1 MARERDLGTVE
12 TNDSGGRRRVNAAG
26 SGEAGPHAGPGSPSG
41 IDPARPARKIRP
53 VMNPTPE
60 PRAEEKVDVV
70 VVGAGITGLVLCR
83 ELSERGRDV
92 VALEARD
99 RPGGVIES
107 RRVRGRV
114 VELGPQRTR
123 LTEPIAELV
132 DELDLQERVVT
143 APPDLPLYVYRDGRL
158 RRAPLGPAGFLSTD
172 LFSLKGK
179 ARFLAEPLAGPPRE
193 EESVADY
200 FRRSF
205 GEEGYL
211 HLLGPLFG
219 GIYASDPAR
228 MPARHTLIPLWRAF
242 GAPRSFVLS
251 AARRALTGGGDSPPP
266 CSFDEGLSTLTD
278 ALGEACGDRLRV
290 DTPASAVTKTDGGF
304 RVSVDGE
311 GGLEAR
317 RVVLT
322 VPAPEAADMLIRGGA
337 DGEVEALRRLRYNPL
352 AVVHLESNMDR
363 RGFGYQISLAEE
375 GFATRGVTWNA
386 SLFGRR
392 GVITVY
398 LGGMGREEDVSRE
411 DDWLTERAA
420 REFEEI
426 TGAAARPLSVHR
438 TTVPAHDESW
448 SALDAGLEAVPPGV
462 HVCSNWESQ
471 AGIPS
476 RVREARRLAD
486 DLDREL
492 DSDLDGGRAP

>member
-1 MARERDLGTVE
+1 MDANTEPGRVERT
-12 TNDSGGRRRVNAAG
+12 
-26 SGEAGPHAGPGSPSG
+26 
-41 IDPARPARKIRP
+41 
-53 VMNPTPE
+53 
-60 PRAEEKVDVV
+60 DVA

-83 ELSERGRDV
+83 ELAERGRDV
-92 VALEARD
+92 VALEAED

-123 LTEPIAELV
+123 LTDPIAELV
-132 DELDLQERVVT
+132 DELDLAERVVT

-158 RRAPLGPAGFLSTD
+158 RRAPLGPAAFLRTD
-172 LFSLKGK
+172 LFSLAGK

-193 EESVADY
+193 DESVADY

-219 GIYASDPAR
+219 GIYASDPAQ

-251 AARRALTGGGDSPPP
+251 AARRALAGGESPPP

-278 ALGEACGDRLRV
+278 ALGEACGDRLRLDAPV
-290 DTPASAVTKTDGGF
+290 SGITATERGF
-304 RVSVDGE
+304 RVAVDGRDA
-311 GGLEAR
+311 LAAR

-322 VPAPEAADMLIRGGA
+322 VPAPVAADLLAEGDAG
-337 DGEVEALRRLRYNPL
+337 GEVEALGRLRYNPL
-352 AVVHLESNMDR
+352 AVVHLESDLER

-392 GVITVY
+392 GVVTAY
-398 LGGMGREEDVSRE
+398 LGGMGREEDVGR
-411 DDWLTERAA
+411 DDEWLVERAA
-420 REFEEI
+420 REFERI
-426 TGAAARPLSVHR
+426 TGAAARPLFVHR
-438 TTVPAHDESW
+438 TRVPAHDESW
-448 SALDAGLEAVPPGV
+448 SVLEDGLDAVPRGV

-471 AGIPS
+471 SGIPS
-476 RVREARRLAD
+476 RVRQARRLAGE
-486 DLDREL
+486 LDREL
-492 DSDLDGGRAP
+492 EGEPGGEADEEPAGGRAP

>member
-1 MARERDLGTVE
+1 MNADAGAGEQRDV
-12 TNDSGGRRRVNAAG
+12 A
-26 SGEAGPHAGPGSPSG
+26 
-41 IDPARPARKIRP
+41 
-53 VMNPTPE
+53 
-60 PRAEEKVDVV
+60 

-83 ELSERGRDV
+83 ELAERGRDV
-92 VALEARD
+92 VVLEADD

-107 RRVRGRV
+107 RRVQGRV

-123 LTEPIAELV
+123 LTDPVAGLV
-132 DELDLQERVVT
+132 DELDLEREVVT

-158 RRAPLGPAGFLSTD
+158 RRAPLGPGSFLRTD
-172 LFSLKGK
+172 LLSLAGK
-179 ARFLAEPLAGPPRE
+179 ARFLAEPVAGPPRE

-228 MPARHTLIPLWRAF
+228 MPARHSLIPLWRAF

-251 AARRALTGGGDSPPP
+251 AARRALTGGESPPP
-266 CSFDEGLSTLTD
+266 CSFVEGLSTLTD
-278 ALGEACGDRLRV
+278 ALGEDCGDRLRLEAPV
-290 DTPASAVTKTDGGF
+290 SAVTTTDRGF
-304 RVSVDGE
+304 RVSVGS
-311 GGLEAR
+311 GRRVEAR

-322 VPAPEAADMLIRGGA
+322 VPAAEAADLLAGGGA
-337 DGEVEALRRLRYNPL
+337 DGGVERLRRLRYNPL
-352 AVVHLESNMDR
+352 AVVHLESDLER

-375 GFATRGVTWNA
+375 GFATRGVTWNS

-392 GVITVY
+392 GVCTAY
-398 LGGMGREEDVSRE
+398 LGGMGREEDVDR
-411 DDWLTERAA
+411 DDAWLVERAA

-426 TGAAARPLSVHR
+426 TGAPARPLSVHR
-438 TTVPAHDESW
+438 TRVPSHDESW
-448 SALDAGLEAVPPGV
+448 NVRGEGLAAVPRGI
-462 HVCSNWESQ
+462 HVCANWESQ

-476 RVREARRLAD
+476 RVREARRLAGE
-486 DLDREL
+486 LDREL
-492 DSDLDGGRAP
+492 GEELDREPARQLDAGGSR

>member
-1 MARERDLGTVE
+1 M
-12 TNDSGGRRRVNAAG
+12 NSNAG
-26 SGEAGPHAGPGSPSG
+26 SGAGEQ
-41 IDPARPARKIRP
+41 R
-53 VMNPTPE
+53 
-60 PRAEEKVDVV
+60 DVV
-70 VVGAGITGLVLCR
+70 VVGAGITGLALCR
-83 ELSERGRDV
+83 ELAERGRDV
-92 VALEARD
+92 VALEADD

-123 LTEPIAELV
+123 LTDPVAGLV
-132 DELDLQERVVT
+132 DELDLQEEVVT

-158 RRAPLGPAGFLSTD
+158 RRAPLGPAAFLRTD
-172 LFSLKGK
+172 LLSLAGK
-179 ARFLAEPLAGPPRE
+179 ARFLAEPVSGPPRE
-193 EESVADY
+193 DESVADC

-251 AARRALTGGGDSPPP
+251 AARRALTGGESPPP
-266 CSFDEGLSTLTD
+266 CSFVEGLSTLTD
-278 ALGEACGDRLRV
+278 AMGEACGDRLRLGAPV
-290 DTPASAVTKTDGGF
+290 SAIRKADRGF
-304 RVSVDGE
+304 RISVRGE
-311 GGLEAR
+311 EHVEAR

-322 VPAPEAADMLIRGGA
+322 VPAAEAADLLTGA
-337 DGEVEALRRLRYNPL
+337 GAGEGAEPLRRLRYNPL
-352 AVVHLESNMDR
+352 AVVHLESALER

-392 GVITVY
+392 GVCTAY
-398 LGGMGREEDVSRE
+398 LGGMGREEDVVRE
-411 DDWLTERAA
+411 DEWLVERAA

-438 TTVPAHDESW
+438 TSVPAHDESW
-448 SALDAGLEAVPPGV
+448 DALADALDVVPAGM
-462 HVCSNWESQ
+462 HVCANWEGQ
-471 AGIPS
+471 AGIAS
-476 RVREARRLAD
+476 RVREARRTAGE
-486 DLDREL
+486 LDREL
-492 DSDLDGGRAP
+492 DEKRDGEPARELNRGSSP

>member
-1 MARERDLGTVE
+1 MNSTTEPGT
-12 TNDSGGRRRVNAAG
+12 
-26 SGEAGPHAGPGSPSG
+26 
-41 IDPARPARKIRP
+41 
-53 VMNPTPE
+53 
-60 PRAEEKVDVV
+60 EKVDVV

-83 ELSERGRDV
+83 ELMERGRDV

-99 RPGGVIES
+99 RPGGVIDS

-114 VELGPQRTR
+114 VEFGPQRTR
-123 LTEPIAELV
+123 LTDPIAGLV
-132 DELDLQERVVT
+132 DALDLEERVVT
-143 APPDLPLYVYRDGRL
+143 ASPDLPLYVYRDGRL
-158 RRAPLGPAGFLSTD
+158 RRAPLGPADFLTTD
-172 LFSLKGK
+172 LFSLPGK

-205 GEEGYL
+205 GDEGYL

-251 AARRALTGGGDSPPP
+251 AARRAVAAGESPPP

-278 ALGEACGDRLRV
+278 ALGEACGDRLRL
-290 DTPASAVTKTDGGF
+290 DAPASAVTETEGGF
-304 RVSVDGE
+304 RVSVDGK
-311 GGLEAR
+311 GDLGAR

-322 VPAPEAADMLIRGGA
+322 VPASEAADLLVRGGA
-337 DGEVEALRRLRYNPL
+337 EGGVEALRRLRYNPL
-352 AVVHLESNMDR
+352 AVVHLESDLDR

-375 GFATRGVTWNA
+375 GFATRGVTWNT
-386 SLFGRR
+386 SLFGRQ
-392 GVITVY
+392 GVITAY

-411 DDWLTERAA
+411 DEWLTDRAA
-420 REFEEI
+420 REFEQI
-426 TGAAARPLSVHR
+426 TGAAASPLSVNR

-448 SALDAGLEAVPPGV
+448 SALDAGLDAVPPGI
-462 HVCSNWESQ
+462 HVGSNWESQ

-476 RVREARRLAD
+476 RVRQARRLAD

-492 DSDLDGGRAP
+492 DS